1 MIFKPTGL
9 LGQYDF
15 SLSRILE
22 KLMNPKAKRQKKEG
36 GADE

>member
-22 KLMNPKAKRQKKEG
+22 KLMNPKEKRRKKEG